1 MDFPGMAYSQ
11 MAKMKDLD
19 FPDRTEAKWAIAVNR
34 DRKFVGNL
42 KIKRFLPIKKCILIS
57 GMWEESIQHVGG
69 NPFPTEKTSTNGAA
83 SHKPNNGVTGH

>member
-1 MDFPGMAYSQ
+1 

-57 GMWEESIQHVGG
+57 GMWEESI
-69 NPFPTEKTSTNGAA
+69 
-83 SHKPNNGVTGH
+83 